1 MNEFLESV
9 IELTSIC
16 QIKNNRGPKDQSLGL
31 GWIVE
36 DLKEFPADVRNAM
49 GYALYQAQL
58 GLKSTSARPLTGFGG
73 ASVLEIVD
81 DFQTDTYRAV
91 YTVRFADVVYVLH
104 AFQKKSKK
112 GIATPKA
119 DLDLIKRRLRAAEKD
134 HKIRSGGT
142 RGHN

>member
-1 MNEFLESV
+1 
-9 IELTSIC
+9 LTSIC
-16 QIKNNRGPKDQSLGL
+16 QIKNNRAVGDVPKIKALDWVGSSRK
-31 GWIVE
+31 
-36 DLKEFPADVRNAM
+36 DLKEFPAEVRNAM

-58 GLKSTSARPLTGFGG
+58 GLKSASARPLTGFGG

-134 HKIRSGGT
+134 HETRSVGT
-142 RGHN
+142 RGHS